1 MMAIRKASEVAE
13 WDLWPA
19 WDARE
24 TAEQGYAAMAA
35 KLTADRLAIV
45 ARLREMARGPMA
57 TSMAT
62 TQDMFDI
69 ARILESE
76 IKAAAASK
84 GTNDE

>member
-1 MMAIRKASEVAE
+1 MAIRNPTEVA
-13 WDLWPA
+13 
-19 WDARE
+19 
-24 TAEQGYAAMAA
+24 AACVDYPNADGMM
-35 KLTADRLAIV
+35 LVRGEVVTADRLAIV

-76 IKAAAASK
+76 IRAAAASK
-84 GTNDE
+84 GTNDDDHR